1 MIGRKRKANS
11 DEHIYQD
18 DDEEAEMLEAKFNSL
33 TEEQKQFL
41 DEQFRKREQK
51 KREKAA
57 AKLAAQ

>member
-41 DEQFRKREQK
+41 DE
-51 KREKAA
+51 
-57 AKLAAQ
+57 